1 MSHNH
6 GPKDKTVVL
15 YEPERARLGVH
26 DKSIPSNP
34 RDIYRIRSLK
44 IHYAFTRKSFPF
56 KYDLAILE
64 TDRDVIFTESIYP
77 ICLPEPGEDF
87 IGEHA
92 ETAGEKRER
101 AFNLNNQKLG
111 VS

>member
-1 MSHNH
+1 M
-6 GPKDKTVVL
+6 VL

-26 DKSIPSNP
+26 NKSIPSNP

-92 ETAGEKRER
+92 ETAGETREGIR
-101 AFNLNNQKLG
+101 SFNLNNQKVG
-111 VS
+111 VYNKLTI